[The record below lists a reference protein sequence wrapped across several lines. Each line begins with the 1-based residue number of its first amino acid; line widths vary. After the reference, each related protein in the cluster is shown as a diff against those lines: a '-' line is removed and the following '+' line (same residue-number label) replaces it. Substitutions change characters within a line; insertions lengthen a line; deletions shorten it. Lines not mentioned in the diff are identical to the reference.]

1 MFPQLCGC
9 SYIESVGVIFGHDGQ
24 WLAKRGSIAEAAE
37 YAVLQGILVFTY
49 MDSNILR
56 LLPAGVRLS

>member
-9 SYIESVGVIFGHDGQ
+9 SYIESVGVIFDHDGQ

-37 YAVLQGILVFTY
+37 YAVLQGILVF
-49 MDSNILR
+49 MDNNILR